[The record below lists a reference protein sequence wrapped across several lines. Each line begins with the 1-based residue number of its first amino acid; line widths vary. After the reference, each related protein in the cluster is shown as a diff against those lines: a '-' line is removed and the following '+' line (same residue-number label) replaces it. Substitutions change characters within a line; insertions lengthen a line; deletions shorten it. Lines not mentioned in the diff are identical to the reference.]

1 MQQAAQKKTKVLQ
14 LFVKGLPKS
23 WTHEDLS
30 KAFEEC
36 GPVSSAK
43 VSINADFTSRCYG
56 FLQMATEEAL
66 QKALAMDG
74 REIEGCKLSVNE
86 FVTKLDRTGTT
97 KPRCSPNLY
106 VKNFPSQDFT
116 EQQLAETFSA
126 FGSLTNVCIMRDSEG
141 VSKQFGFTCFASSDD
156 AQKALDHFK
165 SADKENK
172 GLVVCEFKTKE
183 QRRMELE
190 KTSYQFKKSM
200 QLMNL
205 IVRNVDPECSKEEFT
220 DFFSNF
226 GEVRSVKLI
235 PDHQIGFVCFMDR
248 EAARMAKENANLVLR
263 NRRLDANFCEPKESR
278 QKRQEELWDR
288 RVFDKQKASQY

>member
-1 MQQAAQKKTKVLQ
+1 
-14 LFVKGLPKS
+14 
-23 WTHEDLS
+23 
-30 KAFEEC
+30 
-36 GPVSSAK
+36 
-43 VSINADFTSRCYG
+43 
-56 FLQMATEEAL
+56 
-66 QKALAMDG
+66 
-74 REIEGCKLSVNE
+74 
-86 FVTKLDRTGTT
+86 
-97 KPRCSPNLY
+97 
-106 VKNFPSQDFT
+106 
-116 EQQLAETFSA
+116 
-126 FGSLTNVCIMRDSEG
+126 MRDSEG
-141 VSKQFGFTCFASSDD
+141 VSKQFGFTCFANSED

-288 RVFDKQKASQY
+288 RVFDKQKASQYQQNNSDVIALISSLSMLMSQLQKGGNNPRMSTGPPQQQNFQQNLGAPQGPRMAQGLRNY